1 MESQANFWGQ
11 PARRWVAHVDM
22 DAFFASVEQRD
33 NPALGGRPVIVG
45 NSPLTVEKLREF
57 ALEAQKLAHPPEYI
71 KGVRGVVASASYEAR
86 AFGVR
91 SAMPLAKALVLCP
104 DAVVLAGRFGRYREV
119 AERLRTIW
127 SDFSPVVEPASLDEA
142 YLDMTGCE
150 LTGGPI
156 LAVGEKLKA
165 RILDETGLT
174 ASVGIGP
181 NKLVAKIASDLKKPG
196 GLVVIAHGDEAST
209 LAPLPV
215 RVIPGVGPRA
225 AEALLRYRITT
236 VGQLASADP
245 TELAR
250 SFGDLAA
257 GLISRALGK
266 DDSPVQ
272 PPGDP
277 KSISRET
284 TLAEDESDLDVLKS
298 ILRTLAD
305 EVAWTLRREGF
316 CARCVYIKLRLLP
329 ISRARQLEGAP
340 GFGRLITR
348 QHTLQN
354 PTDSGQEIFKTAV
367 ALLAATAAS
376 TGLAKGPLS
385 SQVVRLIGVGTSG
398 LVTMANR
405 PQPLLV
411 HTKGA
416 QEIIHPEAT
425 ADKEH
430 RLTASLDQIRERF
443 GFEAIGPGNGTKRQP
458 PKFGN

>member
-1 MESQANFWGQ
+1 M
-11 PARRWVAHVDM
+11 
-22 DAFFASVEQRD
+22 
-33 NPALGGRPVIVG
+33 
-45 NSPLTVEKLREF
+45 
-57 ALEAQKLAHPPEYI
+57 
-71 KGVRGVVASASYEAR
+71 
-86 AFGVR
+86 
-91 SAMPLAKALVLCP
+91 
-104 DAVVLAGRFGRYREV
+104 
-119 AERLRTIW
+119 
-127 SDFSPVVEPASLDEA
+127 VEPASLDEA

-156 LAVGEKLKA
+156 VAVGEKLKA

-174 ASVGIGP
+174 ASVGIGS
-181 NKLVAKIASDLKKPG
+181 NKLVAKIASDLKKPD

-236 VGQLASADP
+236 VGQLASADLK
-245 TELAR
+245 ELAR
-250 SFGDLAA
+250 SFGDHAA

-266 DDSPVQ
+266 DDTPVQ

-329 ISRARQLEGAP
+329 ISRARRLENH

-348 QHTLQN
+348 QYTLQN
-354 PTDSGQEIFKTAV
+354 PTDSGQEIFKTAT

-376 TGLAKGPLS
+376 TGLAKGHLS
-385 SQVVRLIGVGTSG
+385 SEVVRLIGVGTSG

-430 RLTASLDQIRERF
+430 RLTASLDQIRARF
-443 GFEAIGPGNGTKRQP
+443 GFEAISLGTSTKRQP
-458 PKFGN
+458 AKGD